1 MRLADVVEVLEVDKQ
16 LEPRAAETRAGLEE
30 GWRQSEYFWT
40 QVPSLSRLV
49 SQPVAHSLTVNMF
62 CTRFVKVVT
71 WICQSCCS
79 DLLNSMIYDLK

>member
-40 QVPSLSRLV
+40 QVRSCIVLPCQSAS
-49 SQPVAHSLTVNMF
+49 HSLTHCEYVLH
-62 CTRFVKVVT
+62 KV
-71 WICQSCCS
+71 CQSCDM
-79 DLLNSMIYDLK
+79 DLSKLLQ

>member
-62 CTRFVKVVT
+62 CTRFVNEMT
-71 WICQSCCS
+71 GICQTCCS